1 MVLRSIPV
9 TRSIWRWLLPASNSV
24 AIVVCRCGFKTF
36 NPVSLKSEGVT
47 VTSCQG
53 LTEAMKNGVRPPSH
67 QGRGGGIWGG
77 HKWGSLGGHQGLK
90 GPIPMA
96 WLNEAARLPGKALN
110 LGIAIWWLAGMA
122 QTKTFKLTGKALA
135 QLGVSR
141 DAAADALKRL
151 EGRGLIR
158 VQRAPGQRPT
168 VEILSVARKVTKLEN
183 TE

>member
-77 HKWGSLGGHQGLK
+77 HKWGSLGGHQGNLTPQSRAHWQHVPALVKTRKKLSSLK
-90 GPIPMA
+90 TSR
-96 WLNEAARLPGKALN
+96 E
-110 LGIAIWWLAGMA
+110 
-122 QTKTFKLTGKALA
+122 
-135 QLGVSR
+135 QLR
-141 DAAADALKRL
+141 
-151 EGRGLIR
+151 
-158 VQRAPGQRPT
+158 
-168 VEILSVARKVTKLEN
+168 LSVWQFKQHLKPLDLTAN
-183 TE
+183 TRVIVSICLQSLT

>member
-1 MVLRSIPV
+1 MYIDDKSIPV
-9 TRSIWRWLLPASNSV
+9 KRVRLDSSTGKYIGAPLSV
-24 AIVVCRCGFKTF
+24 PF
-36 NPVSLKSEGVT
+36 
-47 VTSCQG
+47 
-53 LTEAMKNGVRPPSH
+53 
-67 QGRGGGIWGG
+67 
-77 HKWGSLGGHQGLK
+77 LK

-96 WLNEAARLPGKALN
+96 WLNEAAKLPGKAIN
-110 LGIAIWWLAGMA
+110 LGLAIWWLAGMA
-122 QTKTFKLTGKALA
+122 QTKTFKLTGKALD

-168 VEILSVARKVTKLEN
+168 VEILSVAIKVTKLKN

>member
-77 HKWGSLGGHQGLK
+77 HKWGSLGGHQGDQWASSPTQGKNVGLHSEQLACLAPSRLRPRLRLLGDAIGHRGGRTQSSRIQPDK
-90 GPIPMA
+90 CRDALEDHSWGHGKSLRSA
-96 WLNEAARLPGKALN
+96 WR
-110 LGIAIWWLAGMA
+110 
-122 QTKTFKLTGKALA
+122 A
-135 QLGVSR
+135 QLR
-141 DAAADALKRL
+141 PE
-151 EGRGLIR
+151 EG
-158 VQRAPGQRPT
+158 Q
-168 VEILSVARKVTKLEN
+168 S
-183 TE
+183 

>member
-1 MVLRSIPV
+1 MYIDDRSIPV
-9 TRSIWRWLLPASNSV
+9 KRVRHDSSTGKYIDAPLSV
-24 AIVVCRCGFKTF
+24 PFLR
-36 NPVSLKSEGVT
+36 
-47 VTSCQG
+47 
-53 LTEAMKNGVRPPSH
+53 
-67 QGRGGGIWGG
+67 
-77 HKWGSLGGHQGLK
+77 

-96 WLNEAARLPGKALN
+96 WLNEAARLPGKAIN
-110 LGIAIWWLAGMA
+110 LGIAIWWLDGMA
-122 QTKTFKLTGKALA
+122 KTKTFKLTGKALD

-168 VEILSVARKVTKLEN
+168 VEILSAACKVTKLEN